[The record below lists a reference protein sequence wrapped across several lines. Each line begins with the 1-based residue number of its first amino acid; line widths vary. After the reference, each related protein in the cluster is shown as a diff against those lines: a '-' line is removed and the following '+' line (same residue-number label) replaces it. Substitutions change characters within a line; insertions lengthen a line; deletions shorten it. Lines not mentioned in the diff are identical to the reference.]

1 MLTMILYVLHPY
13 PVVQRL
19 ENAIHWRSVD
29 KASEATWWIVCF
41 FSGGEPCP
49 FLRQPEPGLFFMLAK
64 Y

>member
-19 ENAIHWRSVD
+19 ENTIHWISVD
-29 KASEATWWIVCF
+29 KASEATWWIVF

-49 FLRQPEPGLFFMLAK
+49 FLRQPEPGLFFILAK